1 MSPKARPPVIRSV
14 KKPEA
19 LSALRTW
26 LTKFDEPTRERGE
39 EYFAAGQV
47 KNVGSDADHYVEA
60 KVQGESL
67 YSVTLFLTRDQWS
80 SNCSCPVRKGCKH
93 AYAAGRA
100 WLDTAASGGHD
111 GADPTVIS
119 ATPVPPP
126 HPPLTRLTPVP
137 VERPG

>member
-26 LTKFDEPTRERGE
+26 LGKFDEQTRERGE
-39 EYFAAGQV
+39 EYFSNGQV

-67 YSVTLFLTRDQWS
+67 YSVTLFLTRDHWS
-80 SNCSCPVRKGCKH
+80 SK
-93 AYAAGRA
+93 
-100 WLDTAASGGHD
+100 AAST
-111 GADPTVIS
+111 PTP
-119 ATPVPPP
+119 PVVHGWIRLPRVVTTAP
-126 HPPLTRLTPVP
+126 TRPRFL
-137 VERPG
+137 